1 MRQSGDLFVSGI
13 PKAAISNN
21 FFCILISLYLH
32 CNAKRIWL
40 FCNIQLNFSLV
51 ITVKQTNNFRAQWQ
65 IRTKNFTRVQL
76 IVSVQQKVSFLGFS
90 IIPWYVP
97 NYLRGRDPSILQ
109 SLMKVTEKAMFYLKI
124 ACSVRGAYLK
134 E

>member
-1 MRQSGDLFVSGI
+1 M
-13 PKAAISNN
+13 
-21 FFCILISLYLH
+21 
-32 CNAKRIWL
+32 

-51 ITVKQTNNFRAQWQ
+51 ITIKQTNNLRAQWH

-76 IVSVQQKVSFLGFS
+76 IVSVQQKVSFLGCS

-97 NYLRGRDPSILQ
+97 NYLWGRDPSILQ
-109 SLMKVTEKAMFYLKI
+109 SIMKVTEKAMFYFKV
-124 ACSVRGAYLK
+124 ACSIRGAYLK